1 MVKMEDKIRG
11 HPEFGTHCM
20 AENQYNE
27 TCGENSYLSALNT
40 VQKMNMTKQLKD
52 MSQSEINSMFKA
64 AFRNEDVF
72 NDIEQ
77 NFDQS
82 VKVDNMKPQYMR
94 TIFMMGGPLEING
107 KRYENKTDNKAE

>member
-1 MVKMEDKIRG
+1 
-11 HPEFGTHCM
+11 M

-40 VQKMNMTKQLKD
+40 VKKMNMTKKLED
-52 MSQSEINSMFKA
+52 MSQSEINRMFKA

-77 NFDQS
+77 NFDQNVS
-82 VKVDNMKPQYMR
+82 PDNLAPQYMR
-94 TIFMMGGPLEING
+94 AIFMMGGPLEING
-107 KRYENKTDNKAE
+107 KRYDNKTDLKEE